1 MTATSCRISRRTGRW
16 LFRGEVYH
24 ASANPAGEKG
34 NESLCSVIDLTFQ
47 HWAIYQLKRWPFV
60 TIQPIDAGTFIADEE
75 EASVQ
80 LNLKDFCTLF
90 GQVLAYYY
98 GDSITIDLNPGWEYD
113 SKPTLISISHTLVWG
128 VLTEAFHGKY
138 GVRWA
143 IEPRKDND
151 NTVKGGERYVI
162 KVGYPT
168 TEADHIFEYGFEGG
182 LLKVAREVQSEE
194 IRNLIKGRGGDRNLP
209 LRYFKNTD
217 PNNPDFRPHPDWVE
231 ELANIYFTNL
241 MPATFRSYVQGWKAA
256 HISKYPGYVATGES
270 NAYAPWAYRKG
281 YTDVKF
287 HPVEFVA
294 DEITINPQAGDRQ
307 MTILQ
312 GYSPFVKKGSSLDKY
327 GPLQTT
333 LDNND
338 DIYPTIQG
346 TGMDVA
352 VEVEQIESDDVAG
365 GAANDAKIEDKTFD
379 PITVASAK
387 PGHGS
392 ATRRGLI
399 HISA

>member
-1 MTATSCRISRRTGRW
+1 MIPDIQELNFPKKDGKQYATLTHATAALADMGEKTISTQVRIDGDIVPDFSQDW
-16 LFRGEVYH
+16 EVAFQGEKYIM
-24 ASANPAGEKG
+24 PLRIPQGEKG

-217 PNNPDFRPHPDWVE
+217 PNNPDFRPDRTGWRSLRTYISRTLCRQRSARMCRGGRRPTYRNIPDMSRRVRV
-231 ELANIYFTNL
+231 
-241 MPATFRSYVQGWKAA
+241 MP
-256 HISKYPGYVATGES
+256 
-270 NAYAPWAYRKG
+270 
-281 YTDVKF
+281 
-287 HPVEFVA
+287 
-294 DEITINPQAGDRQ
+294 
-307 MTILQ
+307 M
-312 GYSPFVKKGSSLDKY
+312 
-327 GPLQTT
+327 
-333 LDNND
+333 
-338 DIYPTIQG
+338 
-346 TGMDVA
+346 
-352 VEVEQIESDDVAG
+352 
-365 GAANDAKIEDKTFD
+365 
-379 PITVASAK
+379 
-387 PGHGS
+387 
-392 ATRRGLI
+392 RRGRIGRATLT
-399 HISA
+399 